1 MPEHK
6 LTWHVGS
13 VLPYASL
20 WHTVLRACALNALRA
35 SDLPRSNG
43 RRSSA
48 IELITDDTH
57 RVNIAAFAHELG
69 ESPDAFQ
76 WPTLGA
82 LPFWLRRAVAAP
94 HPRIC
99 LACLSAGYHTALFSI
114 KLLDTCPIHGT
125 PLSSCCHCGAPF
137 DATLRRAADYGTAG
151 SCRCGRLHFFTRE
164 TCRRPQLPIEATD
177 ALAPVANWL
186 ESCCTLIR
194 SRLLDDALMQ
204 QAAGSVRWLAL
215 SANALGILWPSC
227 FRPLRPARLPLQT
240 VLHRRQRGRGVT
252 AAGIVSPHAARPPE
266 VSTFWHD
273 TAELTVYRAIARHV
287 RRHIAPHSANIIR
300 SFIETGDPLEI
311 GRQIQ
316 SNDRAL
322 RAFTDVLWSRAIE
335 PAVEQRRWPDRRQ
348 PLGVV
353 GGVRTS
359 INEACQVSAQKS
371 LTQEQARWLEYHAT
385 RVTLDAVW
393 HEATLRAA
401 LIARTG
407 VAEWSDTDSYVMWD
421 RCAWLAR
428 VTPDALRLVAA
439 PPEVWETA
447 PRSPKPERCSAY
459 LQALEHRR
467 DVALAGCPCLC
478 LTWLGD
484 AGWTVRA
491 VYKPADLDLRR
502 RRVLGFK
509 NKRLWCWI
517 YRTDDKV
524 FAARLAGARLQTTGT
539 TPGAAITALRR
550 SAAVYQRIC
559 NVDLPH
565 TRPSLLIHP
574 EPMDPMLANRYREL
588 VADVQH
594 FGGFWRAGP
603 ELADSARRY
612 QRARIRGAWR
622 A

>member
-1 MPEHK
+1 M
-6 LTWHVGS
+6 T
-13 VLPYASL
+13 
-20 WHTVLRACALNALRA
+20 
-35 SDLPRSNG
+35 
-43 RRSSA
+43 RRSRLDIRGSLSA
-48 IELITDDTH
+48 DGGVPSDGELA
-57 RVNIAAFAHELG
+57 R
-69 ESPDAFQ
+69 
-76 WPTLGA
+76 WPTVDVL
-82 LPFWLRRAVAAP
+82 
-94 HPRIC
+94 
-99 LACLSAGYHTALFSI
+99 
-114 KLLDTCPIHGT
+114 
-125 PLSSCCHCGAPF
+125 
-137 DATLRRAADYGTAG
+137 
-151 SCRCGRLHFFTRE
+151 
-164 TCRRPQLPIEATD
+164 
-177 ALAPVANWL
+177 ALAP
-186 ESCCTLIR
+186 
-194 SRLLDDALMQ
+194 
-204 QAAGSVRWLAL
+204 
-215 SANALGILWPSC
+215 
-227 FRPLRPARLPLQT
+227 
-240 VLHRRQRGRGVT
+240 
-252 AAGIVSPHAARPPE
+252 
-266 VSTFWHD
+266 
-273 TAELTVYRAIARHV
+273 
-287 RRHIAPHSANIIR
+287 
-300 SFIETGDPLEI
+300 
-311 GRQIQ
+311 
-316 SNDRAL
+316 
-322 RAFTDVLWSRAIE
+322 
-335 PAVEQRRWPDRRQ
+335 QRRELYLRR
-348 PLGVV
+348 
-353 GGVRTS
+353 
-359 INEACQVSAQKS
+359 
-371 LTQEQARWLEYHAT
+371 EQAIRLYLNGASDIEI
-385 RVTLDAVW
+385 R
-393 HEATLRAA
+393 
-401 LIARTG
+401 
-407 VAEWSDTDSYVMWD
+407 AEWSDTDSYVMWD

-612 QRARIRGAWR
+612 QRAKIRGAWR